1 MREVKKPW
9 GNFKQFI
16 LNEKATVKILEVNPN
31 GILSLQK
38 HKKRDEMWYF
48 LTDGWIELGTK
59 KRLVK
64 IGEIVNIKKKQ
75 AHRLFAKNKK
85 VQVLEISSGTFD
97 ENDIIRLE
105 DKYGR

>member
-16 LNEKATVKILEVNPN
+16 LNEKATVKILEVNPD
-31 GILSLQK
+31 GVLSLQK
-38 HKKRDEMWYF
+38 HKKRNEMWYF
-48 LTDGWIELGTK
+48 LTDGGIELGNK
-59 KRLVK
+59 KKLVK
-64 IGEIVNIKKKQ
+64 KGEIVNIKKGQ

-85 VQVLEISSGTFD
+85 VQVLEISSGNFD
-97 ENDIIRLE
+97 EKDIIRLE